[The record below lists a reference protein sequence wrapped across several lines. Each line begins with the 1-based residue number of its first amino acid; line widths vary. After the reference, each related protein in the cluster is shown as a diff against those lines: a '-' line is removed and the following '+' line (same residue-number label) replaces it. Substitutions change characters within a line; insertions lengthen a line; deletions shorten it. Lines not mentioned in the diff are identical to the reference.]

1 MPSEFLQSLIL
12 MIDSPTWISEDEYED
27 NHKGSLISDI
37 CDIYI
42 GYFWYVNTCI
52 YNLTN
57 SSLAVKHLDKIRD
70 KKTSVLQKC

>member
-1 MPSEFLQSLIL
+1 
-12 MIDSPTWISEDEYED
+12 MIDSPTWISEVHYED

-37 CDIYI
+37 CGIYI

-57 SSLAVKHLDKIRD
+57 SGLAVKHLDKIRD
-70 KKTSVLQKC
+70 KKTWVLQMC